1 MTGVRPDAK
10 EKWPDHF
17 IQDPHFHN
25 FSFDGERPCRRLHR
39 CQLRRVDARAP
50 SGHTAAPAIT
60 DMNSRRL
67 IAAPKVQGK
76 GLYRHNLAGGW
87 HLGQRPVTPV
97 G

>member
-60 DMNSRRL
+60 DMIHAVSLLPPRFRARDC
-67 IAAPKVQGK
+67 IG
-76 GLYRHNLAGGW
+76 
-87 HLGQRPVTPV
+87 TI
-97 G
+97 